1 LKMATLAQ
9 NLGALPSTPQWF
21 CAFLKQEL
29 APYPGRAGIVARM
42 VIAATLAMIVCMTFR
57 IPYAFQAAVYALI
70 VSRESPQATV
80 KSAGLMSGLTIMT
93 AAYVLISIWFVIS
106 IPVLHFLWII
116 LTFFIAFYALST
128 VPNYVAVTMFTNM
141 ISVSVPLWDRHVSA
155 ERNVE
160 DTLWVV
166 LAAAIGVVTT
176 AAVELVF
183 ARTEAGDD
191 VVLPIVERLAA
202 VERLLAAYG
211 AGRQVDSGTEEK
223 IATLGMR
230 GTSSLRRRLRRSD
243 YSTHYRAQMGGVV
256 SVAGRLVDIAETL
269 TQLHFAP
276 SRTDQKQWQ
285 ELAARIASIRT
296 DLVERRIP
304 EPIHFELDDELIR
317 GVPLLRE
324 MQETVTLIPQ
334 IFAGSRSMDEHP
346 PPEDDAPELKILVPD
361 ALINPEHLK
370 FALKGCFAASLCYIL
385 YNGIAWPGI
394 STAVTTCLLT
404 GLSTIGAS
412 RQKQIL
418 RFAGAVVGGFIIGM
432 GSQILILPYIDSIAG
447 FTVLFIVV
455 TLFAAWFMTCSPRL
469 SYFGLQV
476 ALAYYLINLQ
486 EFAEQTSLAV
496 ARDRVVGVLVGLF
509 MMWLVFDQLWGSSA
523 AVEMKKVI
531 ISNLRLLAQLAREPL
546 PGREKSWRSDSLRE
560 TITENFDKVRSLAD
574 GVLFEIG
581 PSRRQGLALRA
592 RVRQRQPQLRTLFLI
607 RIALLK
613 YRLQLPGF
621 ELPEAVH
628 AAEQEFDDRLAGI
641 LDHRANRLEG
651 KGLQEKVDLTASFK
665 RLEETIR
672 SAAGPGQVLTA
683 ELQTFLALSR
693 GIESIA
699 MSLNEES

>member
-1 LKMATLAQ
+1 VATLAE
-9 NLGALPSTPQWF
+9 NIGAAPSTPQWF
-21 CAFLKQEL
+21 WAFLKQEL
-29 APYPGRAGIVARM
+29 APYPGRAGITARM
-42 VIAATLAMIVCMTFR
+42 VIAATLTMIICMTFR

-93 AAYVLISIWFVIS
+93 AAYILISMWFVIS

-160 DTLWVV
+160 DTLRVV

-191 VVLPIVERLAA
+191 VVLPIVERLAT

-211 AGRQVDSGTEEK
+211 AGRQLDSGTEEK
-223 IATLGMR
+223 IATLEMR
-230 GTSSLRRRLRRSD
+230 GTSNLRRRLRRSD
-243 YSTHYRAQMGGVV
+243 YSTRYRAQMGGVV

-304 EPIHFELDDELIR
+304 KPIHFEVDDELIR
-317 GVPLLRE
+317 AVPLLRE

-334 IFAGSRSMDEHP
+334 IFAGSRSMDENP
-346 PPEDDAPELKILVPD
+346 PSEEDTPELKILVSD
-361 ALINPEHLK
+361 ALTNPEHLK
-370 FALKGCFAASLCYIL
+370 FALKGCIAASLCYIL
-385 YNGIAWPGI
+385 YNSIAWPGI
-394 STAVTTCLLT
+394 STAVTTCFLT

-432 GSQILILPYIDSIAG
+432 GSQIFILPYIDSIAG

-455 TLFAAWFMTCSPRL
+455 TLFAAWFMTCTPRL

-476 ALAYYLINLQ
+476 AVAYYLINVQ

-523 AVEMKKVI
+523 VVEMKKVI
-531 ISNLRLLAQLAREPL
+531 ISNLRLGAQLAREPL

-560 TITENFDKVRSLAD
+560 TISENFDKVRSLAD

-581 PSRRQGLALRA
+581 PSRAEGLALRD
-592 RVRQRQPQLRTLFLI
+592 RVRQRQLRTFFLI

-621 ELPEAVH
+621 ELPEAVR
-628 AAEQEFDDRLAGI
+628 AAQQEFDDRLAGI
-641 LDHRANRLEG
+641 LEHRANRLEG
-651 KGLQEKVDLTASFK
+651 KGLQEKVDLDASFK
-665 RLEETIR
+665 RLEETVR
-672 SAAGPGQVLTA
+672 SSAGPGQLLTA
-683 ELQTFLALSR
+683 KLQTFLALSR
-693 GIESIA
+693 SIESIA
-699 MSLNEES
+699 MSLNEEP

>member
-1 LKMATLAQ
+1 MATLAE
-9 NLGALPSTPQWF
+9 NIGAAPSTPQWF
-21 CAFLKQEL
+21 WAFLKQEL
-29 APYPGRAGIVARM
+29 APYPGRAGITARM
-42 VIAATLAMIVCMTFR
+42 VIAATLTMIICMTFR

-93 AAYVLISIWFVIS
+93 AAYILISMWFVIS

-160 DTLWVV
+160 DTLRVV

-183 ARTEAGDD
+183 ARTEARDD
-191 VVLPIVERLAA
+191 VVLPIVERLATI
-202 VERLLAAYG
+202 ERLLAAYG
-211 AGRQVDSGTEEK
+211 AGRQLDSGTEEK
-223 IATLGMR
+223 IATLEMR
-230 GTSSLRRRLRRSD
+230 GTSNLRRRLRRSD
-243 YSTHYRAQMGGVV
+243 YSTRYRAQMGGVV

-304 EPIHFELDDELIR
+304 KPIHFEVDDELIR
-317 GVPLLRE
+317 AVPLLRE

-334 IFAGSRSMDEHP
+334 IFAGSRSMDENP
-346 PPEDDAPELKILVPD
+346 PSEEDTPELKILVSD
-361 ALINPEHLK
+361 ALTNPEHLK
-370 FALKGCFAASLCYIL
+370 FALKGCIAASLCYIL
-385 YNGIAWPGI
+385 YNSIAWPGI
-394 STAVTTCLLT
+394 STAVTTCFLT

-432 GSQILILPYIDSIAG
+432 GSQIFILPYIDSIAG

-455 TLFAAWFMTCSPRL
+455 TLFAAWFMTCTPRL

-476 ALAYYLINLQ
+476 AVAYYLINVQ

-523 AVEMKKVI
+523 VVEMKKVI
-531 ISNLRLLAQLAREPL
+531 ISNLRLGAQLAREPL

-560 TITENFDKVRSLAD
+560 TISENFDKVRSLAD

-581 PSRRQGLALRA
+581 PSRAEGLALRD
-592 RVRQRQPQLRTLFLI
+592 RVRQRQPQLRTFFLI

-621 ELPEAVH
+621 ELPEAVR
-628 AAEQEFDDRLAGI
+628 AAQQEFDDRLAGI
-641 LDHRANRLEG
+641 LEHRANRLEG
-651 KGLQEKVDLTASFK
+651 KGLQEKVDLDASFK
-665 RLEETIR
+665 RLEETVR
-672 SAAGPGQVLTA
+672 SSAGPGQLLTA
-683 ELQTFLALSR
+683 KLQTFLALSR
-693 GIESIA
+693 SIESIA
-699 MSLNEES
+699 MSLNEEP